1 MIKLCTHE
9 LKKKKKEKIATKKP
23 WILLDPWIAK
33 LTFQVGWPV
42 LMKMKPSI
50 YTSNSNDQIMYAW
63 TNLFF

>member
-33 LTFQVGWPV
+33 LTFQVG
-42 LMKMKPSI
+42 
-50 YTSNSNDQIMYAW
+50 
-63 TNLFF
+63 